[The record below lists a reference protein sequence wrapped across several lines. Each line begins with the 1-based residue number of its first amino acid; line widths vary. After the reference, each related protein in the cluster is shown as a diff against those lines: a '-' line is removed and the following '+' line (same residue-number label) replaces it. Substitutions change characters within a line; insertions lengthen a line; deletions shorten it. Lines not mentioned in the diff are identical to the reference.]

1 MNLANFAT
9 GENPPVLIKSV
20 MIKSEYLSQI
30 IIERL
35 QMIDKIDKIL
45 NNFEQEKAKALLDK
59 NLSQAGRD
67 NKIQKLQDDKLQA
80 LRPLVIELRTAA
92 VKISLE
98 AKGLALAR
106 TAAQELASEK
116 LDYSRL
122 QYEATAVKSAL
133 VMAGDDPFAVAEKVQ
148 NAVKSN
154 DNYKV
159 RAWLDILPA
168 SLPEKSKHD
177 PSIWKSEVLDRLSN
191 GAAKIQNAEVAEL
204 ESKKQVKLQELQDI
218 RTATNAVAKEF
229 GSGQAI
235 QQRILEGIHNQDGEL
250 KLDFKR
256 GLNESH
262 EDVIK
267 RLEAKRAEKEKLQGQ
282 VFESFNSVYDPMLDG
297 V

>member
-1 MNLANFAT
+1 
-9 GENPPVLIKSV
+9 
-20 MIKSEYLSQI
+20 
-30 IIERL
+30 
-35 QMIDKIDKIL
+35 
-45 NNFEQEKAKALLDK
+45 
-59 NLSQAGRD
+59 
-67 NKIQKLQDDKLQA
+67 
-80 LRPLVIELRTAA
+80 
-92 VKISLE
+92 
-98 AKGLALAR
+98 
-106 TAAQELASEK
+106 
-116 LDYSRL
+116 
-122 QYEATAVKSAL
+122 
-133 VMAGDDPFAVAEKVQ
+133 MAGDDPFAVQDALDIALASK
-148 NAVKSN
+148 

-159 RAWLDILPA
+159 LAWLDILPA
-168 SLPEKSKHD
+168 NLPEKSKHD
-177 PSIWKSEVLDRLSN
+177 PSIWKSEVLDKLKD
-191 GAAKIQNAEVAEL
+191 GAAKIQSAEAAEL
-204 ESKKQVKLQELQDI
+204 ESKKQEKLQELQDI